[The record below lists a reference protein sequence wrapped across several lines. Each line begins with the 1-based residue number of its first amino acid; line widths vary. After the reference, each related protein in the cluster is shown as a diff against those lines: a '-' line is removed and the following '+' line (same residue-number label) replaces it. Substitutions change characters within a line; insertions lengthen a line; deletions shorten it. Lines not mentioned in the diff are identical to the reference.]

1 MYANKEKLVEELHE
15 PIIKKIKKNTL
26 FRIPTQS
33 LGC

>member
-15 PIIKKIKKNTL
+15 PIIKNTL